1 MPPHSRDF
9 SHELGGNYKK
19 IINFIFSDNP
29 SEKKSIIFPFGTMN
43 TNNRPMESYRKEL
56 DYEDHDRLRR
66 GNQTL
71 QSYTEG

>member
-1 MPPHSRDF
+1 MLNDVRTYEKYPYT
-9 SHELGGNYKK
+9 LVYK
-19 IINFIFSDNP
+19 
-29 SEKKSIIFPFGTMN
+29 MN

>member
-29 SEKKSIIFPFGTMN
+29 SEKINHFSIWYN
-43 TNNRPMESYRKEL
+43 EHK
-56 DYEDHDRLRR
+56 
-66 GNQTL
+66 
-71 QSYTEG
+71 